1 MIRQGFHYTAIAS
14 LILLIALCLLWESV
28 LGPIRPGGSLLTLK
42 ALPLLVPLFG
52 ILRGK
57 LYTYQWTSLLVLAY
71 FVEGV
76 VRAWSDTG
84 LGQLL
89 AFAEIVLSTIL
100 FVSCVLFA
108 RMSCVPAQSVAGL
121 R

>member
-28 LGPIRPGGSLLTLK
+28 LGPIKPGGSLLTLK

-57 LYTYQWTSLLVLAY
+57 VYTYQWTSLLVLAY
-71 FVEGV
+71 FVEGA
-76 VRAWSDTG
+76 VRVWSEAG
-84 LGQLL
+84 YPRQL
-89 AFAEIVLSTIL
+89 AAAEIVLSTLL
-100 FVSCVLFA
+100 FASCVLYV
-108 RMSCVPAQSVAGL
+108 RLSRPSL
-121 R
+121 